1 MFDYL
6 VYASL
11 RQRWLVLAVSLL
23 LMVYGAL
30 TLRQMPV
37 DVFPDLNKPTVTLMT
52 EAGGMAP
59 EEVEQLV
66 TFPIESGINGMP
78 GVTRVRSVSGVG
90 LSIVYVEFAWG
101 SDIYRNRQQV
111 AERLN
116 LVREQL
122 PPGIVPQ
129 LGPIASIMGE
139 ILLIALP
146 IDTGADPEKASAMV
160 VREYA
165 DWVMRPRLL
174 TIPGVAQVISIGGEV
189 RQYRVEPKPA
199 QLQALG
205 VERERLDAALRDFG
219 ANTSGGFLEA
229 QGREFL
235 IRAIGRTSRVEDL
248 QNLVVAVKNGQ
259 PVLLKQLA
267 DVRLAPAMKRG
278 DGGYQ
283 GKPAVI
289 LSVQKQPS
297 ADSVALTREV
307 EKAVAEL
314 AKNRPP
320 GVAAPAFLFKQAD
333 FIERSVSNVEE
344 ALRDG
349 AVMVAVILFLF
360 LLNVR
365 TTVISLA
372 AIPAS
377 LLITTLVFHWF
388 GLSINTMTLGG
399 LAIAIGELVDDAVV
413 GVENVLRR
421 LAGAPQNVS
430 AQAHVS
436 EANVKAHSAGRSQ
449 NTSWHLAGAPQN
461 VSAQAHVSEANVKAH
476 SAGRSQNTSWH
487 LAGAPQSVSAQAHVS
502 EANVKA
508 HSAGRSQNEAIKVI
522 AAATLEVRSAIVYAT
537 LIIVL
542 VFVPLF
548 VLPGI
553 EGRLF
558 TPLGV
563 AYIVSILA
571 SMLVSVTL
579 TPVLAYY
586 LLTGERPRFAAPKCL
601 SSIFPH
607 RSSEQGSPLVIWLKR
622 QDARLLHWS
631 FDHARTLLAVA
642 LAAVVLVGAS
652 LPFFPRSFLPPF
664 NEGTLTVNVLLNP
677 GTSLAESN
685 RVGTLAEEWVKQVSE
700 VTQVG
705 RRTGRAELD
714 EHAEGVFY
722 TEMDVDLQASARQ
735 RAEII
740 ADIRQRLT
748 ALPAVSSVGQP
759 ISHRLDHL
767 LSGVRAQIALKIYG
781 DDLETLRGLAAGLR
795 ERLARVPGITDLQIE
810 KQVLIPQVN
819 IHLDYAEAARYGVAP
834 GHLLRSLEQW
844 VAGERVTQIVEGNR
858 RFDLLVRLP
867 EDARGAQALAGLL
880 IETPRGFVPLSKIA
894 RIEESDGPNQVIREN
909 SRRRIVLSANAGSG
923 DLSRVI
929 TDIRGELASYPFP
942 EGYSTALEG
951 QFQAQEQATRLI
963 AVLAAISLS
972 MIFLVLYS
980 RYRSATLVFIIMG
993 NIPLALVG
1001 SVIALWISGEP
1012 LSVAA
1017 LVGFITLTGIAT
1029 RNGILK
1035 ISHYINLCAFE
1046 GEVFGQRM
1054 IVRGSLERVTP
1065 VLMTALVA
1073 AFALLPLLLSAD
1085 APGKEVLHPVAVVI
1099 FGGLIS
1105 STLLDTLLTPLM
1117 FWLWGEKPLQ
1127 RLLAERNSESF

>member
-1 MFDYL
+1 MFDFIIHAAL
-6 VYASL
+6 K
-11 RQRWLVLAVSLL
+11 QRLIVICVSLL
-23 LMVYGAL
+23 LIIYGAI

-66 TFPIESGINGMP
+66 TFPVESSMNGMP
-78 GVTRVRSVSGVG
+78 GVTRVRSVSGIG
-90 LSIVYVEFAWG
+90 LSIVYVEFEWG

-129 LGPIASIMGE
+129 LGPISSIMGE

-146 IDTGADPEKASAMV
+146 ADPAKVSPMA

-165 DWVMRPRLL
+165 DWVVRPRLL
-174 TIPGVAQVISIGGEV
+174 TIPGVAQVIPIGGEV
-189 RQYRVEPKPA
+189 RQYRVELKPA

-205 VERERLDAALRDFG
+205 IEREKLESALRDFG
-219 ANTSGGFLEA
+219 ANTSGGFLEV
-229 QGREFL
+229 QGREWL
-235 IRAIGRTSRVEDL
+235 IRQIGRSSRIEDL

-259 PVLLKQLA
+259 PILLKQLA
-267 DVRLAPAMKRG
+267 DVKLAPAIKRG
-278 DGGYQ
+278 DGSYK

-297 ADSVALTREV
+297 ADSVTLTREV
-307 EKAVAEL
+307 EKAIAEL
-314 AKNRPP
+314 GKSLPK
-320 GVAAPAFLFKQAD
+320 GVEAPSFLFKQAD
-333 FIERSVSNVEE
+333 FIEHSVNNVEE

-349 AVMVAVILFLF
+349 AILVAVILFLF

-365 TTVISLA
+365 TTVISLM
-372 AIPAS
+372 AIPVS
-377 LLITTLVFHWF
+377 LLATALVFHYF

-421 LAGAPQNVS
+421 LKQNR
-430 AQAHVS
+430 A
-436 EANVKAHSAGRSQ
+436 
-449 NTSWHLAGAPQN
+449 LATPRPVA
-461 VSAQAHVSEANVKAH
+461 E
-476 SAGRSQNTSWH
+476 
-487 LAGAPQSVSAQAHVS
+487 
-502 EANVKA
+502 
-508 HSAGRSQNEAIKVI
+508 VI

-537 LIIVL
+537 VIIVL

-558 TPLGV
+558 TPLGI

-571 SMLVSVTL
+571 SMIVSVTL
-579 TPVLAYY
+579 TPVMAYY
-586 LLTGERPRFAAPKCL
+586 LLPRMKQL
-601 SSIFPH
+601 H
-607 RSSEQGSPLVIWLKR
+607 GGDSPLVIRLKR
-622 QDARLLHWS
+622 WDAKLLHWS
-631 FDHARTLLAVA
+631 FKHARALLAGA
-642 LAAVVLVGAS
+642 LVLVLIVAAS
-652 LPFFPRSFLPPF
+652 VPFFPRSFLPPF

-685 RVGTLAEEWVKQVSE
+685 RIGTLAEQLVAQVPE
-700 VTQVG
+700 VTKVG

-714 EHAEGVFY
+714 EHAEGVHY
-722 TEMDVDLQASARQ
+722 TEMDVDLKASDRSREQ
-735 RAEII
+735 II
-740 ADIRQRLT
+740 ADIRQRL
-748 ALPAVSSVGQP
+748 ASLPAASNVGQP

-781 DDLETLRGLAAGLR
+781 DDLDTLRGLAAEMR
-795 ERLARVPGITDLQIE
+795 ERLAKIPGVTDLQIE
-810 KQVLIPQVN
+810 KQVLIPQVK
-819 IHLDYAEAARYGVAP
+819 IRLDYEQAGRYGVAP
-834 GHLLRSLEQW
+834 GNLLRSLEQMIE
-844 VAGERVTQIVEGNR
+844 GERITQIIEGNR

-867 EDARGAQALAGLL
+867 ESARSPQALADLL
-880 IETPRGFVPLSKIA
+880 IETPNGYVPLSKIA
-894 RIEESDGPNQVIREN
+894 SVEESDGPNQVSREN
-909 SRRRIVLSANAGSG
+909 SRRRIVLSANTDGRDMSK
-923 DLSRVI
+923 VI
-929 TDIRGELASYPFP
+929 ADIRVELASKPLP
-942 EGYSTALEG
+942 EGYFTALEG
-951 QFQAQEQATRLI
+951 QFQAQEQAARLI
-963 AVLAAISLS
+963 TLLAAVSLT
-972 MIFLVLYS
+972 MIFMVLYS
-980 RYRSATLVFIIMG
+980 RYRSTALTLIIMG
-993 NIPLALVG
+993 NIPLALIG
-1001 SVIALWISGEP
+1001 SVIALWISGQP

-1046 GEVFGQRM
+1046 GETFGQHM
-1054 IVRGSLERVTP
+1054 IVRGSLERLTP

-1117 FWLWGEKPLQ
+1117 FWLWGRPALE
-1127 RLLAERNSESF
+1127 RLLAAHESESF

>member
-1 MFDYL
+1 MFDYIIH
-6 VYASL
+6 ASL
-11 RQRWLVLAVSLL
+11 KQRLIVVGVSLL
-23 LMVYGAL
+23 LVIYGAL
-30 TLRQMPV
+30 TVRQMPV

-66 TFPIESGINGMP
+66 TFPVESSMNGMP

-90 LSIVYVEFAWG
+90 LSIVYVEFEWG
-101 SDIYRNRQQV
+101 SDIYRNRQQIS
-111 AERLN
+111 ERLN

-122 PPGIVPQ
+122 PEGIVPQ
-129 LGPIASIMGE
+129 LGPISSIMGE

-146 IDTGADPEKASAMV
+146 INPNADPAKVSPMQ

-174 TIPGVAQVISIGGEV
+174 TIPGIAQVIPIGGEV
-189 RQYRVEPKPA
+189 RQYRVELKPA

-205 VERERLDAALRDFG
+205 IEREKLEAALKDFG

-229 QGREFL
+229 QGREYL
-235 IRAIGRTSRVEDL
+235 IRQIGRTSRIEDL
-248 QNLVVAVKNGQ
+248 QNLVVAVRSGQ
-259 PVLLKQLA
+259 PILLKQLA
-267 DVRLAPAMKRG
+267 EVKLAPAIKRG
-278 DGGYQ
+278 DAGYNA
-283 GKPAVI
+283 KPAVI
-289 LSVQKQPS
+289 LSVQKQPA

-307 EKAVAEL
+307 ERAL
-314 AKNRPP
+314 ADLSKSLPQ
-320 GVAAPAFLFKQAD
+320 GVEAPQFLFKQAD
-333 FIERSVSNVEE
+333 FIEHSVTNVEE

-349 AVMVAVILFLF
+349 AILVAVILFLF

-365 TTVISLA
+365 TTLISLT
-372 AIPAS
+372 AIPLS
-377 LLITTLVFHWF
+377 LLVTALVFRYF

-421 LAGAPQNVS
+421 LKLN
-430 AQAHVS
+430 
-436 EANVKAHSAGRSQ
+436 RD
-449 NTSWHLAGAPQN
+449 LAEPRPVA
-461 VSAQAHVSEANVKAH
+461 E
-476 SAGRSQNTSWH
+476 
-487 LAGAPQSVSAQAHVS
+487 
-502 EANVKA
+502 
-508 HSAGRSQNEAIKVI
+508 VI
-522 AAATLEVRSAIVYAT
+522 AKATLEVRSAIVYAT
-537 LIIVL
+537 FIIVL

-571 SMLVSVTL
+571 SMIVSVTV

-586 LLTGERPRFAAPKCL
+586 LLPGMKQLHA
-601 SSIFPH
+601 
-607 RSSEQGSPLVIWLKR
+607 GDSPLVSRLKR
-622 QDARLLHWS
+622 WDAKLLHWS
-631 FDHARTLLAVA
+631 FGHGRALLAGA
-642 LAAVVLVGAS
+642 AAVVILTAAS
-652 LPFFPRSFLPPF
+652 IPLFPRSFLPPF

-685 RVGTLAEEWVKQVSE
+685 RIGTLAEQIVAGVPE

-714 EHAEGVFY
+714 EHAEGVHY
-722 TEMDVDLQASARQ
+722 TEMDVDLKASARS
-735 RAEII
+735 REAII
-740 ADIRQRLT
+740 GDIRARL
-748 ALPAVSSVGQP
+748 AVLPAVSNVGQP

-767 LSGVRAQIALKIYG
+767 LSGVRAQIALKVYG
-781 DDLETLRGLAAGLR
+781 DDLDTLRGLAADLR
-795 ERLARVPGITDLQIE
+795 ARLAKIPGVTDLQIE
-810 KQVLIPQVN
+810 KQVLIPQIKIRV
-819 IHLDYAEAARYGVAP
+819 DYEQAARYGVAP
-834 GHLLRSLEQW
+834 GALLTSLEQMIE
-844 VAGERVTQIVEGNR
+844 GERITQIVEGNR

-867 EDARGAQALAGLL
+867 ESGRGLRELPNLL
-880 IETPRGFVPLSKIA
+880 IETPGGHVPLSRLA
-894 RIEESDGPNQVIREN
+894 AIEDGDGPNQVSREN
-909 SRRRIVLSANAGSG
+909 ARRRIVISANTDGRDMSK
-923 DLSRVI
+923 VI
-929 TDIRGELASYPFP
+929 ADIRAELAARPLP
-942 EGYSTALEG
+942 EGYFTALEG
-951 QFQAQEQATRLI
+951 QFQAQEQAARLI
-963 AVLAAISLS
+963 ALLALVSLT

-980 RYRSATLVFIIMG
+980 RYRSMALTAIIMG

-1001 SVIALWISGEP
+1001 SVVALWISGQP

-1046 GEVFGQRM
+1046 GEQFGDHM
-1054 IVRGSLERVTP
+1054 IVRGSLERLTP

-1073 AFALLPLLLSAD
+1073 AFALVPLLLSAD

-1099 FGGLIS
+1099 FGGLVS
-1105 STLLDTLLTPLM
+1105 STLLDTLLTPVM
-1117 FWLWGEKPLQ
+1117 FRLWGEKPLQ
-1127 RLLAERNSESF
+1127 RLLATKEQESF

>member
-1 MFDYL
+1 MFDFIIH
-6 VYASL
+6 ASL
-11 RQRWLVLAVSLL
+11 KQRLLVLGAALL
-23 LMVYGAL
+23 LMLYGAF
-30 TLRQMPV
+30 TLRSMPV

-52 EAGGMAP
+52 ETGGMAP

-66 TFPIESGINGMP
+66 TFPIESSMNGMP
-78 GVTRVRSVSGVG
+78 GVSRVRSVSGVG
-90 LSIVYVEFAWG
+90 LSIVYVEFEWG
-101 SDIYRNRQQV
+101 SDIYRNRQQI

-122 PPGIVPQ
+122 PSGVVPQ
-129 LGPIASIMGE
+129 MGPISSIMGE

-146 IDTGADPEKASAMV
+146 IDERNGKADPMA

-174 TIPGVAQVISIGGEV
+174 TIPGVAQVIPIGGEV
-189 RQYRVEPKPA
+189 RQYRVEPLPA

-205 VERERLDAALRDFG
+205 VEREKLDAALRDFG

-229 QGREFL
+229 QGREYL
-235 IRAIGRTSRVEDL
+235 IRAIGRTSRIKDL

-259 PVLLKQLA
+259 PVLLQQVA
-267 DVRLAPAMKRG
+267 HAALAPAIKRG
-278 DGGYQ
+278 DGSYQ

-289 LSVQKQPS
+289 LSVQKQPT
-297 ADSVALTREV
+297 ADSVTLTREV
-307 EKAVAEL
+307 EKAIADLAKSRPAGVAE
-314 AKNRPP
+314 
-320 GVAAPAFLFKQAD
+320 PAFLFKQAD
-333 FIERSVSNVEE
+333 FIEHSVTNVEE

-349 AVMVAVILFLF
+349 AIMVAVILFLF

-365 TTVISLA
+365 TTVISLM
-372 AIPAS
+372 AIPVS
-377 LLITTLVFHWF
+377 LLVTALVFRYF

-421 LAGAPQNVS
+421 LKINRAEHAPQPIT
-430 AQAHVS
+430 
-436 EANVKAHSAGRSQ
+436 E
-449 NTSWHLAGAPQN
+449 
-461 VSAQAHVSEANVKAH
+461 
-476 SAGRSQNTSWH
+476 
-487 LAGAPQSVSAQAHVS
+487 
-502 EANVKA
+502 
-508 HSAGRSQNEAIKVI
+508 VI

-537 LIIVL
+537 VIIVL

-571 SMLVSVTL
+571 SMIVSVTL
-579 TPVLAYY
+579 TPVMAYY
-586 LLTGERPRFAAPKCL
+586 LLPRMKQLHA
-601 SSIFPH
+601 
-607 RSSEQGSPLVIWLKR
+607 GDSPLVNWLKR

-631 FDHARTLLAVA
+631 FGHARALLTGA
-642 LAAVVLVGAS
+642 LLAVVLVALS
-652 LPFFPRSFLPPF
+652 VPFFPRAFLPPF
-664 NEGTLTVNVLLNP
+664 NEGTLTLSLMLNP

-685 RVGTLAEEWVKQVSE
+685 RIGTLAEELIQQVPE

-714 EHAEGVFY
+714 EHAEGVHSS
-722 TEMDVDLQASARQ
+722 EMDVDLKPSDRSRDA
-735 RAEII
+735 II
-740 ADIRQRLT
+740 ADIRARLAT
-748 ALPAVSSVGQP
+748 LPAVSSIGQP

-767 LSGVRAQIALKIYG
+767 LSGVRAQIALKVYG
-781 DDLETLRGLAAGLR
+781 DDLDTLRALATQLR
-795 ERLARVPGITDLQIE
+795 ERLAKIPGVTDLQIE
-810 KQVLIPQVN
+810 KQVLIPQVK
-819 IHLDYAEAARYGVAP
+819 IHLDYAQAARYGVAP
-834 GHLLRSLEQW
+834 GNLLRSLEQMIE
-844 VAGERVTQIVEGNR
+844 GEKITQIVEGNR

-867 EDARGAQALAGLL
+867 EDARGPQALANLL
-880 IETPRGFVPLSKIA
+880 IETPGGFVPLSKIA
-894 RIEESDGPNQVIREN
+894 RVEESEGPNQVSREN
-909 SRRRIVLSANAGSG
+909 SRRRIVLSANTDGRDMAQ
-923 DLSRVI
+923 VI
-929 TDIRGELASYPFP
+929 ADIRAELAAKPLP
-942 EGYSTALEG
+942 QGYFTALEG
-951 QFQAQEQATRLI
+951 QFQAQEQAAKLI
-963 AVLAAISLS
+963 TALALVSLT
-972 MIFLVLYS
+972 MIFMVLYS
-980 RYRSATLVFIIMG
+980 RYRSTRLVLIIMG

-1001 SVIALWISGEP
+1001 SVIALWISGQP

-1046 GEVFGQRM
+1046 GETFGRHM
-1054 IVRGSLERVTP
+1054 IVRGSLERLTP

-1099 FGGLIS
+1099 FGGLVS
-1105 STLLDTLLTPLM
+1105 STLLDTVLTPLM
-1117 FWLWGEKPLQ
+1117 FWLWGEQPLQ
-1127 RLLAERNSESF
+1127 QLLAEHGQESF